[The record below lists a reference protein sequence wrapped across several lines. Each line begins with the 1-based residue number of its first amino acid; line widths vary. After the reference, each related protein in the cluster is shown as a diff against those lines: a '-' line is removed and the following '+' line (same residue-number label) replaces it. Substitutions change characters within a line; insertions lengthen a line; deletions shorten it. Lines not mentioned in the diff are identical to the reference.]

1 MTIATTNE
9 PRCWIGSLAAY
20 NGSHDGVPRLIGDWY
35 PATEAADVT
44 VADLHAGTNVPF
56 TDDDELYVLDLDG
69 DWPVRREMDPAEAA
83 RWGEIYEEV
92 GDAQWPALCA
102 WVRSGSY
109 VAEGDT
115 DYPVI
120 SDFEDRYC
128 GSGWDSFQDYAEG
141 LAEDIGLLSEVPESL
156 QSYFDM
162 QSWARDL
169 AFDYVTERDTD
180 GTLHIFRSY

>member
-1 MTIATTNE
+1 MTANT
-9 PRCWIGSLAAY
+9 PRVWIGCLACY
-20 NGSHDGVPRLIGDWY
+20 NEGRLRGDWFS
-35 PATEAADVT
+35 AAEAADVT
-44 VADLHAGTNVPF
+44 PGQIHGGRDTSHE
-56 TDDDELYVLDLDG
+56 ELWVFDHDNIPVDG
-69 DWPVRREMDPAEAA
+69 EFAPMDATGWA
-83 RWGEIYEEV
+83 EIYDEV
-92 GDAQWPALCA
+92 GDEQWPALCA

-156 QSYFDM
+156 QPYFDM

>member
-1 MTIATTNE
+1 M
-9 PRCWIGSLAAY
+9 
-20 NGSHDGVPRLIGDWY
+20 
-35 PATEAADVT
+35 
-44 VADLHAGTNVPF
+44 
-56 TDDDELYVLDLDG
+56 
-69 DWPVRREMDPAEAA
+69 
-83 RWGEIYEEV
+83 
-92 GDAQWPALCA
+92 WPALCA

-115 DYPVI
+115 DFPVL

-180 GTLHIFRSY
+180 GTLHIFRSYC